1 MPLRSGN
8 LTGAEL
14 HTVLLLGSLQYL
26 QREWEHIHYFP
37 RIYILPGSP
46 LCRADLRAAQ
56 VSQCASCLILS
67 TCCDSSLE
75 PSLQDKESVLASL
88 NIQSMQFPDSR
99 PDSSLTGDLRSLCSL
114 LNPASPCFSSRDR

>member
-37 RIYILPGSP
+37 RIYILPVGSSAAMT
-46 LCRADLRAAQ
+46 RAWNQA
-56 VSQCASCLILS
+56 
-67 TCCDSSLE
+67 
-75 PSLQDKESVLASL
+75 
-88 NIQSMQFPDSR
+88 
-99 PDSSLTGDLRSLCSL
+99 
-114 LNPASPCFSSRDR
+114 